1 MTPAGRM
8 TLVAPVDEVCYSQLW
23 TRSGRSKTRTLL
35 WLMPNACVLEYPV
48 YNVYNYIII
57 VYNCIKVY
65 PGFLHMQEIIYI
77 YKYIYY
83 KYIIQI
89 SIYINISITISYSNI
104 PLNIE
109 YQYVYTYNCLRI

>member
-1 MTPAGRM
+1 M

-65 PGFLHMQEIIYI
+65 PGFLVLHICKKLYI
-77 YKYIYY
+77 YKYIYL
-83 KYIIQI
+83 YI
-89 SIYINISITISYSNI
+89 
-104 PLNIE
+104 
-109 YQYVYTYNCLRI
+109 